1 MSMMWLLGV
10 LGIVSSAASNA
21 SVADKTAE
29 TSRQQTFELEMSP
42 VINRLD
48 SLLHETK
55 EDDPAA
61 VVTFGLAM
69 AKEMVG
75 YALALGDVTDRVAA
89 GIVVGKEVQELETTK
104 LVTAWFWKAEQLI
117 QRVIQAVE
125 IALGRK
131 LEDATKGALPGNLQA
146 AFDNV
151 HDALKLDLEAMTVS
165 SPVATVHVDSGT
177 SSKLLASARDSAKA
191 LYAWCSGTAEA
202 LQSLQSEASQAEDQ
216 EALVLGVILAL
227 KTMQQEARSLKEPLR
242 KALDE
247 FHAPDSPPVPSR
259 RLSPRRLLP
268 QFTSSGDIIAN
279 GPTVSG
285 DTTGEPVQGVGV
297 CDVTV
302 GAPGRWYELK
312 NADPTDQVALET
324 CGSSYDTK
332 LFVYSGDL
340 SNPAT
345 LTCVVGNDDACGFQ
359 SKVSFVV
366 EAAKTYWVLV
376 HGFGSASGSFVL
388 SAVSTPGIPPIPPG
402 EISCGGTQTGDTTGQ
417 PRPSA
422 PFCVTSVTA
431 AGLWYELKNADPA
444 DEVALETCGSSY
456 DTKLSV
462 YSGDSNA
469 PTSLI
474 CVTGN
479 DDACG
484 LQSEV
489 SFVVEAAK
497 TYWVLVHGFGSASG
511 SFVLSATCTPPDP
524 LPLPC
529 GTTTGDTSS
538 PPAQVYNFPD
548 CPVPI
553 TEPGILYE
561 LAPITP
567 AQSVTLTT
575 CNGGTLFDTIISVY
589 SPGLQCYTGND
600 DTGSSLCS
608 TVTFNIDQANTYTIL
623 VHGVST
629 GQFELTVLCSPNPL
643 ECTCRHGTPAEGT
656 NCISGG
662 ELCES
667 CDTGF
672 VLTEGTCKPWCV
684 TVDYLDYALL
694 GKRGKSDVRDCWKAS
709 VIIDNSLL
717 PKDTIWAWKSP
728 KISGTWALGLVALT
742 AVALVALRRRHRYDA
757 VPESVS

>member
-48 SLLHETK
+48 SLLDETK

-297 CDVTV
+297 CDDNV
-302 GAPGRWYELK
+302 GAHGR
-312 NADPTDQVALET
+312 
-324 CGSSYDTK
+324 
-332 LFVYSGDL
+332 
-340 SNPAT
+340 
-345 LTCVVGNDDACGFQ
+345 
-359 SKVSFVV
+359 
-366 EAAKTYWVLV
+366 
-376 HGFGSASGSFVL
+376 
-388 SAVSTPGIPPIPPG
+388 
-402 EISCGGTQTGDTTGQ
+402 
-417 PRPSA
+417 
-422 PFCVTSVTA
+422 
-431 AGLWYELKNADPA
+431 WYELKNADPA

-456 DTKLSV
+456 DTELSV

-497 TYWVLVHGFGSASG
+497 TYWVLVHGFDDESG

-717 PKDTIWAWKSP
+717 PKDTFWAWKSP